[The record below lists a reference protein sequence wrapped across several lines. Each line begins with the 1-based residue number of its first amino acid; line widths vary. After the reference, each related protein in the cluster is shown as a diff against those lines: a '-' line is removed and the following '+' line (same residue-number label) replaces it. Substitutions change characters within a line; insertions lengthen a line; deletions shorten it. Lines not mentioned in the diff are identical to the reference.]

1 MSEIFKMSGAVY
13 HSKGGSQSI
22 GGKNARLGE
31 FPAILGENL
40 KKMPGRMDAAA
51 DAPQPESTGELYNFF
66 RP

>member
-40 KKMPGRMDAAA
+40 KKMPGRMNTASVAN
-51 DAPQPESTGELYNFF
+51 G
-66 RP
+66 